1 MTNKEIDS
9 RLINMANAIPLH
21 EKRLR
26 NEEIPKLE
34 RELELMNMSLMVVWA
49 MLGEIAKRLPESKK

>member
-1 MTNKEIDS
+1 
-9 RLINMANAIPLH
+9 MANAIPLH

>member
-34 RELELMNMSLMVVWA
+34 RELELMNMSLNEYVPYGR
-49 MLGEIAKRLPESKK
+49 LGNAGRNS